1 MKVNSL
7 ATPAVPKVTNGK
19 DGAVVTW
26 TAVKNAETYSVWRK
40 TSSTGWKKLATVEGT
55 TYTDKTAESNQT
67 YYYTI
72 RCMNAGKNI
81 CTSDYNRTGTK
92 AYYLAASN
100 ISSLTLTSNGIAV
113 KWNKVAAQR
122 ATEFTV
128 RQQAVT
134 QESVLLTAAI
144 QQATQI
150 QQQKA
155 ARLILTL

>member
-1 MKVNSL
+1 MKVNNL

-26 TAVKNAETYSVWRK
+26 AAVKNAETYSVWRK

-100 ISSLTLTSNGIAV
+100 ISSLTLT
-113 KWNKVAAQR
+113 
-122 ATEFTV
+122 
-128 RQQAVT
+128 
-134 QESVLLTAAI
+134 
-144 QQATQI
+144 
-150 QQQKA
+150 
-155 ARLILTL
+155 